1 MQEELNLFKKL
12 QVWTLVPLPP
22 RKKSIDCRWVYRNKT
37 DSNGVI
43 VRNKSRL
50 VVKGFKQIEGIDYE
64 EIYAPVARLEAIR
77 IFLAY
82 ASYMNFTVYQ
92 MDVKTAFLYGELGE
106 EVYVDQPPGFIDSDH
121 PDWVYKLDK
130 ALYGLH
136 QAPRAWYVTLTEH
149 LLSHGY
155 QRGVVDQTLFVK
167 SEDGHQLLVQ
177 VYVDDIIYGSTS
189 DKLCKEFEKVMTQ
202 KFEMSGWEK

>member
-1 MQEELNLFKKL
+1 MPVVAPTRTTKNHPIENIIGPVDAEVIITRSIAGDINRCLYLCFISQIEPESITMALQEPSWVDSMQEELNQFKKL

-22 RKKSIDCRWVYRNKT
+22 QKKSIDCRWVYRNKT
-37 DSNGVI
+37 NSNGVI

-82 ASYMNFTVYQ
+82 ASYMNFSMYQ

-121 PDWVYKLDK
+121 PDWV
-130 ALYGLH
+130 
-136 QAPRAWYVTLTEH
+136 
-149 LLSHGY
+149 
-155 QRGVVDQTLFVK
+155 
-167 SEDGHQLLVQ
+167 
-177 VYVDDIIYGSTS
+177 
-189 DKLCKEFEKVMTQ
+189 
-202 KFEMSGWEK
+202 